1 MIRTAKQLKDKV
13 KKACPAGI
21 VKLRKIKDDSGLEEM

>member
-1 MIRTAKQLKDKV
+1 MIHTAKQLKDKV
-13 KKACPAGI
+13 KTCPAGI